1 MTTEVQYS
9 QYVDDDLNIPNIP
22 NDLIGKIIDFIDS
35 IAVKTIN
42 KLNKILKQLSNHD
55 WWYIIYND
63 CLEYNHSNFPYN
75 KNIDYSNY
83 KFKGRGKRINSI
95 CSIVKNMPL
104 LYEHDNRKGYK
115 NGLDKSEKHN
125 IENILRSGFTRS
137 FRGSYKYMYMCK
149 IKLENKQHYVS
160 KYLRYARKSYVNR
173 YTTILAFMI
182 SDFQRDSPDTFTF
195 KCKQV
200 RLTKQI
206 VCQNIDLFIQYKKV
220 DDKTIF
226 TSSFVLEKK

>member
-1 MTTEVQYS
+1 MSTVTEVKYS
-9 QYVDDDLNIPNIP
+9 QYIGDDFYIDIIH
-22 NDLIGKIIDFIDS
+22 NDIMGIIVGFIDPTAP
-35 IAVKTIN
+35 ITIN
-42 KLNKILKQLSNHD
+42 KLNKILKQLSNYD

-63 CLEYNHSNFPYN
+63 CLETDHLNFPYN

-104 LYEHDNRKGYK
+104 LYEPDNRKNYK
-115 NGLDKSEKHN
+115 NGLCEFEKHH
-125 IENILRSGFTRS
+125 IETILRSGFTSS
-137 FRGSYKYMYMCK
+137 FRGSHIYMCK

-160 KYLRYARKSYVNR
+160 KYLRATASYVSR
-173 YTTILAFMI
+173 SATLLSFMI

-206 VCQNIDLFIQYKKV
+206 IEQNIDLFLQYKKV

-226 TSSFVLEKK
+226 TSSFVLEK